1 LSLHTKGKTIRIANT
16 NQINIHQSRLAEYN
30 NELLLKKMTKFVL
43 SASFR
48 EGMNQCIPNP
58 LNRVDFIKE
67 HFNATNSVSNYSK
80 ELIT

>member
-1 LSLHTKGKTIRIANT
+1 
-16 NQINIHQSRLAEYN
+16 
-30 NELLLKKMTKFVL
+30 MTKFVL